1 MLVHKSVAHKAE
13 YNEELKEKEKNFK
26 YTEQEFICL
35 ARTIRQLKKDKTRDV
50 NKVAGERLG
59 RTKAA
64 IAKIRIKTEYRQAER
79 QVKEEEEECKK
90 RKLQRKEKVQGKE
103 RECRVWDQ
111 RSAQEL
117 TSEEHGDNE
126 TMVERSK
133 QTEMNTPVNIKRR
146 LPIVPPT
153 PIGES
158 LPLSQMLLNQQDLTI
173 VNTPTERR
181 KLPETPLER
190 VRRMSSLPSWSEQ
203 GFNNASK
210 NLPSRS

>member
-1 MLVHKSVAHKAE
+1 M
-13 YNEELKEKEKNFK
+13 
-26 YTEQEFICL
+26 
-35 ARTIRQLKKDKTRDV
+35 
-50 NKVAGERLG
+50 NKVAGGRLG

-90 RKLQRKEKVQGKE
+90 TELRRKEKVQGKE

-126 TMVERSK
+126 TMVEGSK

-146 LPIVPPT
+146 LPIVAPT
-153 PIGES
+153 PFEGT

-181 KLPETPLER
+181 KLPKTPLER

>member
-1 MLVHKSVAHKAE
+1 M
-13 YNEELKEKEKNFK
+13 
-26 YTEQEFICL
+26 
-35 ARTIRQLKKDKTRDV
+35 
-50 NKVAGERLG
+50 NKVAGGRLG

-90 RKLQRKEKVQGKE
+90 TELRRKEKVQGKE

-126 TMVERSK
+126 TMVEGSK

-153 PIGES
+153 PFEET

-181 KLPETPLER
+181 KLPKTPLER

-210 NLPSRS
+210 NLPSRSQLRNTTHTTGKGLPSVSEPECTISKSLSSWSEHNSFRIITGKTN